1 MNLLLYIISITI
13 NKPSSQKKFAK
24 YVLDEWV
31 NMGMKKLKN
40 DWVDKWMNWMH
51 SSPGKESWFMQI
63 KLFGINALTLLN
75 VLDI

>member
-40 DWVDKWMNWMH
+40 D
-51 SSPGKESWFMQI
+51 
-63 KLFGINALTLLN
+63 
-75 VLDI
+75 